1 MKNLLPAN
9 RVVLLLHL
17 VFVIATAAG
26 IFIASISH
34 SLPLSWQ
41 ANVAGGATIL
51 GAIASATVAVT
62 KFLDGSQKSEA
73 LQARAAPYVG
83 ITTGSSTTGLAPAP
97 EPSPDQ
103 VLAEI
108 TNLEAAQA
116 NVQAAPGT
124 PADQVTAGL
133 APTPPLAAPAA
144 PAA

>member
-51 GAIASATVAVT
+51 GALAAATVAVT

-73 LQARAAPYVG
+73 LGASNPAPPTAVASVVG
-83 ITTGSSTTGLAPAP
+83 SGAPVSTEGNLAYASPAP
-97 EPSPDQ
+97 ESGVLIPPANDPAPATPLPDA
-103 VLAEI
+103 VPAVE
-108 TNLEAAQA
+108 T
-116 NVQAAPGT
+116 T
-124 PADQVTAGL
+124 PA
-133 APTPPLAAPAA
+133 PPPGIPPA
-144 PAA
+144 